1 MSEPQRQPQ
10 AEMGPALVALA
21 PALFVLLWSTGFLG
35 AKFGLPHAEPL
46 TFLLIRFVLVCAILV
61 PVALLTR
68 ARWPETPTQVGH
80 IAVAGLLIH
89 ATYLGGVF
97 VAIHRGLP
105 AGTAALITGLQPLL
119 TALVAAPYLG
129 ERITRR
135 QWVGLLLG
143 FGGVFMVVADKAG
156 LAEANLA
163 NVLPAFVA
171 VLGITVG
178 TLYQKRHGG
187 SMDVRTGSIIQFAA
201 SGVVMALLAPLFETM
216 HVAWTGEFVFALGW
230 LTLVLSLGA
239 ISLLILMIRHGA
251 ASRVASLFYLVPA
264 ATALFA
270 YLMFDESL
278 GPVSLVGMVVTALGV
293 ALANR

>member
-1 MSEPQRQPQ
+1 MSRPSTD
-10 AEMGPALVALA
+10 AGPAWIAFA
-21 PALFVLLWSTGFLG
+21 PVLFVLLWSTGFLG

-46 TFLLIRFVLVCAILV
+46 TFLLIRFALVCAILL
-61 PVALLTR
+61 PVVVLTG
-68 ARWPETPTQVGH
+68 ARWPTSRIQVLH

-129 ERITRR
+129 ERMSRR
-135 QWVGLLLG
+135 QWLGLLLG
-143 FGGVFMVVADKAG
+143 FGGVFLVVADKAG
-156 LAEANLA
+156 LAEASLG

-187 SMDVRTGSIIQFAA
+187 AMDIRTGSVIQFAA
-201 SGVVMALLAPLFETM
+201 SGLVMALLAPLFETM
-216 HVAWTGEFVFALGW
+216 QVAWTGEFVFALGW
-230 LTLVLSLGA
+230 LVLVLSLGA

-251 ASRVASLFYLVPA
+251 ASRVASFFYLVPA
-264 ATALFA
+264 TTALFA
-270 YLMFDESL
+270 YLMFGEAL
-278 GPVSLVGMVVTALGV
+278 GPISIAGMVVTALGV

>member
-1 MSEPQRQPQ
+1 MTQ
-10 AEMGPALVALA
+10 AHRDMLVTLT
-21 PALFVLLWSTGFLG
+21 PILFVLLWSTGFLG
-35 AKFGLPHAEPL
+35 AKFGLPYSEPL
-46 TFLLIRFVLVCAILV
+46 TFLLIRFVLVCLILL
-61 PVALLTR
+61 PVALLTG
-68 ARWPETPTQVGH
+68 AQWPRTKGAILH
-80 IAVAGLLIH
+80 IAIAGLLIH

-97 VAIHRGLP
+97 IAIHRGLP

-129 ERITRR
+129 ERISRR
-135 QWVGLLLG
+135 QWLGLLLG
-143 FGGVFMVVADKAG
+143 FAGVFMVVAEKAG
-156 LAEANLA
+156 LAEANLG

-201 SGVVMALLAPLFETM
+201 SGLVMALLAPLFETM
-216 HVAWTGEFVFALGW
+216 QVTWTGEFVFALGW
-230 LTLVLSLGA
+230 LTVVLSLGA

-251 ASRVASLFYLVPA
+251 ASRVASFFYLVPA
-264 ATALFA
+264 TTALFA
-270 YLMFDESL
+270 YLLFDETL
-278 GPVSLVGMVVTALGV
+278 GPVSLAGMVITALGV

>member
-1 MSEPQRQPQ
+1 MSRPQTDG
-10 AEMGPALVALA
+10 GPALIAFA
-21 PALFVLLWSTGFLG
+21 PVLFVLLWSTGFLG

-46 TFLLIRFVLVCAILV
+46 TFLLIRFALVCAILL
-61 PVALLTR
+61 PVAVLTG
-68 ARWPETPTQVGH
+68 ARWPTSRIQVLH

-97 VAIHRGLP
+97 IAIHRGLP

-129 ERITRR
+129 ERMSRR
-135 QWVGLLLG
+135 QWLGLLLG
-143 FGGVFMVVADKAG
+143 FGGVFLVVADKAG
-156 LAEANLA
+156 LAEASFG

-187 SMDVRTGSIIQFAA
+187 AMDIRTGSVIQFAA
-201 SGVVMALLAPLFETM
+201 SGLVMALLAPLFETM
-216 HVAWTGEFVFALGW
+216 QVAWTGEFVFALGW
-230 LTLVLSLGA
+230 LVLVLSLGA

-251 ASRVASLFYLVPA
+251 ASRVASFFYLVPA
-264 ATALFA
+264 TTALFA
-270 YLMFDESL
+270 YLMFGEAL
-278 GPVSLVGMVVTALGV
+278 GPISIAGMVVTALGV

>member
-1 MSEPQRQPQ
+1 MSRPQTDG
-10 AEMGPALVALA
+10 GPAWIAFA
-21 PALFVLLWSTGFLG
+21 PVLFVLLWSTGFLG

-46 TFLLIRFVLVCAILV
+46 TFLLIRFALVCAILL
-61 PVALLTR
+61 PVVVLTG
-68 ARWPETPTQVGH
+68 ARWPTSRIQVLH

-129 ERITRR
+129 ERMSRR
-135 QWVGLLLG
+135 QWLGLLLG
-143 FGGVFMVVADKAG
+143 FGGVFLVVADKAG
-156 LAEANLA
+156 LAEASLG

-187 SMDVRTGSIIQFAA
+187 AMDIRTGSVIQFAA
-201 SGVVMALLAPLFETM
+201 SGLVMALLAPLFETM
-216 HVAWTGEFVFALGW
+216 QVAWTGEFLFALGW
-230 LTLVLSLGA
+230 LVLVLSLGA

-251 ASRVASLFYLVPA
+251 ASRVASFFYLVPA
-264 ATALFA
+264 TTALFA
-270 YLMFDESL
+270 YLMFGEAL
-278 GPVSLVGMVVTALGV
+278 GPISIAGMVVTALGV

>member
-1 MSEPQRQPQ
+1 MSDRQRTAPFTDQ
-10 AEMGPALVALA
+10 AWALYA
-21 PALFVLLWSTGFLG
+21 PGLFVLLWSTGFLG

-46 TFLLIRFVLVCAILV
+46 TFLLIRFALVCAILI
-61 PVALLTR
+61 PVALLMR
-68 ARWPETPTQVGH
+68 ARWPETPVQVLH
-80 IAVAGLLIH
+80 IAIAGLLIH

-97 VAIHRGLP
+97 IAIHRGLP

-129 ERITRR
+129 EHISTR

-156 LAEANLA
+156 LAEATVG

-171 VLGITVG
+171 VLGITIG
-178 TLYQKRHGG
+178 TMYQKRHGG
-187 SMDVRTGSIIQFAA
+187 TMDIRTGSVIQFAA
-201 SGVVMALLAPLFETM
+201 SGLVMALLAPLFETM
-216 HVAWTGEFVFALGW
+216 QVNWTGEFVFALGW

-251 ASRVASLFYLVPA
+251 ASRVASFFYLVPA
-264 ATALFA
+264 STALFA
-270 YLMFDESL
+270 FMMFGETL
-278 GPVSLVGMVVTALGV
+278 GPISITGMAVAALGV
-293 ALANR
+293 VLVNR

>member
-1 MSEPQRQPQ
+1 MNDRVSQDQKD
-10 AEMGPALVALA
+10 MLVALT
-21 PALFVLLWSTGFLG
+21 PILFVLLWSTGFLG

-46 TFLLIRFVLVCAILV
+46 TFLLIRFALVCAILL
-61 PVALLTR
+61 PIAMLTG
-68 ARWPETPTQVGH
+68 ARWPQTRSAVLH
-80 IAVAGLLIH
+80 IAIAGLLIH

-97 VAIHRGLP
+97 IAIHRGLP

-119 TALVAAPYLG
+119 TGLVAAPYLG
-129 ERITRR
+129 ERISRR
-135 QWVGLLLG
+135 QWLGLLLG
-143 FGGVFMVVADKAG
+143 FGGVFMVVADKAS
-156 LAEANLA
+156 LAEANLG

-171 VLGITVG
+171 VLGITIG

-201 SGVVMALLAPLFETM
+201 SGLVMALLAPLFETM
-216 HVAWTGEFVFALGW
+216 QVAWTGEFLFALGW

-251 ASRVASLFYLVPA
+251 ASRVASFFYLVPA
-264 ATALFA
+264 TTALFA
-270 YLMFDESL
+270 YLLFGETL
-278 GPVSLVGMVVTALGV
+278 GPISLAGMVVTALGV

>member
-1 MSEPQRQPQ
+1 MNDRVSQDQK
-10 AEMGPALVALA
+10 EMLVALT
-21 PALFVLLWSTGFLG
+21 PILFVLLWSTGFLG

-46 TFLLIRFVLVCAILV
+46 TFLLIRFALVCAILL
-61 PVALLTR
+61 PIAMLTG
-68 ARWPETPTQVGH
+68 ARWPQTRSAVLH
-80 IAVAGLLIH
+80 IAIAGLLIH

-97 VAIHRGLP
+97 IAIHRGLP

-119 TALVAAPYLG
+119 TGLVAAPYLG
-129 ERITRR
+129 ERISRR
-135 QWVGLLLG
+135 QWLGLLLG
-143 FGGVFMVVADKAG
+143 FGGVFMVVADKAS
-156 LAEANLA
+156 LAEANLG

-171 VLGITVG
+171 VLGITIG

-201 SGVVMALLAPLFETM
+201 SGLVMAMLAPLFETM
-216 HVAWTGEFVFALGW
+216 QVAWTGEFLFALGW

-251 ASRVASLFYLVPA
+251 ASRVASFFYLVPA
-264 ATALFA
+264 TTALFA
-270 YLMFDESL
+270 YLLFGETL
-278 GPVSLVGMVVTALGV
+278 GPISLAGMVVTALGV

>member
-1 MSEPQRQPQ
+1 MNDRVSQDQK
-10 AEMGPALVALA
+10 EMLVALT
-21 PALFVLLWSTGFLG
+21 PLLFVLLWSTGFLG

-46 TFLLIRFVLVCAILV
+46 TFLLIRFALVCAILL
-61 PVALLTR
+61 PIAMLTG
-68 ARWPETPTQVGH
+68 ARWPQTRSAVLH
-80 IAVAGLLIH
+80 IAIAGLLIH

-97 VAIHRGLP
+97 IAIHRGLP

-119 TALVAAPYLG
+119 TGLVAAPYLG
-129 ERITRR
+129 ERISRR
-135 QWVGLLLG
+135 QWLGLLLG
-143 FGGVFMVVADKAG
+143 FGGVFMVVADKAS
-156 LAEANLA
+156 LAEANLG

-171 VLGITVG
+171 VLGITIG

-201 SGVVMALLAPLFETM
+201 SGLVMALLAPLFETM
-216 HVAWTGEFVFALGW
+216 QVAWTGEFLFALGW

-251 ASRVASLFYLVPA
+251 ASRVASFFYLVPA
-264 ATALFA
+264 TTALFA
-270 YLMFDESL
+270 YLLFGETL
-278 GPVSLVGMVVTALGV
+278 GPISLAGMVVTALGV

>member
-1 MSEPQRQPQ
+1 MNDRVSQDQK
-10 AEMGPALVALA
+10 EMLVALT
-21 PALFVLLWSTGFLG
+21 PILFVLLWSTGFLG

-46 TFLLIRFVLVCAILV
+46 TFLLIRFALVCAILL
-61 PVALLTR
+61 PIAMLTG
-68 ARWPETPTQVGH
+68 ARWPQTRSAVLH
-80 IAVAGLLIH
+80 IAIAGLLIH

-97 VAIHRGLP
+97 IAIHRGLP

-119 TALVAAPYLG
+119 TGLVAAPYLG
-129 ERITRR
+129 ERISRR
-135 QWVGLLLG
+135 QWLGLLLG
-143 FGGVFMVVADKAG
+143 FGGVFMVVADKAS
-156 LAEANLA
+156 LAEANLG

-171 VLGITVG
+171 VLGITIG

-201 SGVVMALLAPLFETM
+201 SGLVMALLAPLFETM
-216 HVAWTGEFVFALGW
+216 QVAWTGEFLFALGW

-251 ASRVASLFYLVPA
+251 ASRVASFFYLVPA
-264 ATALFA
+264 TTALFA
-270 YLMFDESL
+270 YLLFGETL
-278 GPVSLVGMVVTALGV
+278 GPISLAGMVVTALGV

>member
-1 MSEPQRQPQ
+1 MNDRQRTAPFNGQ
-10 AEMGPALVALA
+10 AWALYT
-21 PALFVLLWSTGFLG
+21 PGLFVLLWSTGFLG

-46 TFLLIRFVLVCAILV
+46 TFLLIRFALVCAILI
-61 PVALLTR
+61 PVALLMR
-68 ARWPETPTQVGH
+68 ARWPETPVQVLH
-80 IAVAGLLIH
+80 IAIAGLLIH

-97 VAIHRGLP
+97 IAIHRGLP

-129 ERITRR
+129 EHISTR

-156 LAEANLA
+156 LAEATVG
-163 NVLPAFVA
+163 NVLPAFIA
-171 VLGITVG
+171 VLGITIG

-187 SMDVRTGSIIQFAA
+187 TMDIRTGSIIQFAA
-201 SGVVMALLAPLFETM
+201 SGLVMALLAPLFETM
-216 HVAWTGEFVFALGW
+216 QVNWTGEFVFALGW

-251 ASRVASLFYLVPA
+251 ASRVASFFYLVPA
-264 ATALFA
+264 STALFA
-270 YLMFDESL
+270 FMMFGETL
-278 GPVSLVGMVVTALGV
+278 GPISITGMVVTALGV
-293 ALANR
+293 VLVNR

>member
-1 MSEPQRQPQ
+1 MNDRVSQDQKD
-10 AEMGPALVALA
+10 MLVALT
-21 PALFVLLWSTGFLG
+21 PLLFVLLWSTGFLG

-46 TFLLIRFVLVCAILV
+46 TFLLIRFALVCAILL
-61 PVALLTR
+61 PIAMLTG
-68 ARWPETPTQVGH
+68 ARWPQTRSAVLH
-80 IAVAGLLIH
+80 IAIAGLLIH

-97 VAIHRGLP
+97 IAIHRGLP

-119 TALVAAPYLG
+119 TGLVAAPYLG
-129 ERITRR
+129 ERISRR
-135 QWVGLLLG
+135 QWLGLLLG
-143 FGGVFMVVADKAG
+143 FGGVFMVVADKAS
-156 LAEANLA
+156 LAEANLG

-171 VLGITVG
+171 VLGITIG

-201 SGVVMALLAPLFETM
+201 SGLVMAMLAPLFETM
-216 HVAWTGEFVFALGW
+216 QVAWTGEFLFALGW

-251 ASRVASLFYLVPA
+251 ASRVASFFYLVPA
-264 ATALFA
+264 TTALFA
-270 YLMFDESL
+270 YLLFGETL
-278 GPVSLVGMVVTALGV
+278 GPISLAGMVVTALGV

>member
-1 MSEPQRQPQ
+1 MNDRVSQDQK
-10 AEMGPALVALA
+10 EMLVALT
-21 PALFVLLWSTGFLG
+21 PLLFVLLWSTGFLG

-46 TFLLIRFVLVCAILV
+46 TFLLIRFALVCAILL
-61 PVALLTR
+61 PIAMLTG
-68 ARWPETPTQVGH
+68 ARWPQTRSAVLH
-80 IAVAGLLIH
+80 IAIAGLLIH

-97 VAIHRGLP
+97 IAIHRGLP

-119 TALVAAPYLG
+119 TGLVAAPYLG
-129 ERITRR
+129 ERISRR
-135 QWVGLLLG
+135 QWLGLLLG
-143 FGGVFMVVADKAG
+143 FGGVFMVVADKAS
-156 LAEANLA
+156 LAEANLG

-171 VLGITVG
+171 VLGITIG

-201 SGVVMALLAPLFETM
+201 SGLVMAMLAPLFETM
-216 HVAWTGEFVFALGW
+216 QVAWTGEFMFALGW

-251 ASRVASLFYLVPA
+251 ASRVASFFYLVPA
-264 ATALFA
+264 TTALFA
-270 YLMFDESL
+270 YLLFGETL
-278 GPVSLVGMVVTALGV
+278 GPISLAGMVVTALGV

>member
-1 MSEPQRQPQ
+1 MSRPQTDG
-10 AEMGPALVALA
+10 GPAWIAFA
-21 PALFVLLWSTGFLG
+21 PVLFVLLWSTGFLG

-46 TFLLIRFVLVCAILV
+46 TFLLIRFALVCAILL
-61 PVALLTR
+61 PVVVLTG
-68 ARWPETPTQVGH
+68 ARWPTSRIQVLH

-97 VAIHRGLP
+97 IAIHRGLP

-129 ERITRR
+129 ERMSRR
-135 QWVGLLLG
+135 QWLGLLLG
-143 FGGVFMVVADKAG
+143 FGGVFLVVADKAG
-156 LAEANLA
+156 LAEASLG

-187 SMDVRTGSIIQFAA
+187 AMDIRTGSVIQFAA
-201 SGVVMALLAPLFETM
+201 SGLVMALLAPLFETM
-216 HVAWTGEFVFALGW
+216 QVAWTGEFVFALGW
-230 LTLVLSLGA
+230 LVLVLSLGA

-251 ASRVASLFYLVPA
+251 ASRVASFFYLVPA
-264 ATALFA
+264 TTALFA
-270 YLMFDESL
+270 YLMFGEAL
-278 GPVSLVGMVVTALGV
+278 GPISIAGMVVTALGV

>member
-1 MSEPQRQPQ
+1 MTDRRDI
-10 AEMGPALVALA
+10 AWTALM
-21 PALFVLLWSTGFLG
+21 PGLFVLLWSTGFLG

-46 TFLLIRFVLVCAILV
+46 TFLLVRFALVCAILT
-61 PVALLTR
+61 PLALLMG
-68 ARWPETPTQVGH
+68 ARWPDSPLQVLH

-129 ERITRR
+129 ERISPK
-135 QWVGLLLG
+135 QWLGLLLG

-156 LAEANLA
+156 VAEATFG

-187 SMDVRTGSIIQFAA
+187 EMDLRTGSVIQFAA
-201 SGVVMALLAPLFETM
+201 SGLVMALLAPLFETM
-216 HVAWTGEFVFALGW
+216 EIRWTGEFLFALGW

-251 ASRVASLFYLVPA
+251 ASRVASFFYLVPA
-264 ATALFA
+264 TTAIFA
-270 YLMFDESL
+270 YLMFGETL
-278 GPVSLVGMVVTALGV
+278 GPVSITGMVVTALGV
-293 ALANR
+293 AMVNR

>member
-1 MSEPQRQPQ
+1 MNDRVSQDQK
-10 AEMGPALVALA
+10 EMLVALT
-21 PALFVLLWSTGFLG
+21 PLLFVLLWSTGFLG

-46 TFLLIRFVLVCAILV
+46 TFLLIRFALVCAILL
-61 PVALLTR
+61 PIAMLTG
-68 ARWPETPTQVGH
+68 ARWPQTRSAVLH
-80 IAVAGLLIH
+80 IAIAGLLIH

-97 VAIHRGLP
+97 IAIHRGLP

-119 TALVAAPYLG
+119 TGLVAAPYLG
-129 ERITRR
+129 ERISRR
-135 QWVGLLLG
+135 QWLGLLLG
-143 FGGVFMVVADKAG
+143 FGGVFMVVADKAS
-156 LAEANLA
+156 LAEANLG

-171 VLGITVG
+171 VLGITIG

-201 SGVVMALLAPLFETM
+201 SGLVMAMLAPLFETM
-216 HVAWTGEFVFALGW
+216 QVAWTGEFLFALGW

-251 ASRVASLFYLVPA
+251 ASRVASFFYLVPA
-264 ATALFA
+264 TTALFA
-270 YLMFDESL
+270 YLLFGETL
-278 GPVSLVGMVVTALGV
+278 GPISLAGMVVTALGV

>member
-1 MSEPQRQPQ
+1 MP
-10 AEMGPALVALA
+10 G
-21 PALFVLLWSTGFLG
+21 LFVLLWSTGFLG

-46 TFLLIRFVLVCAILV
+46 TFLLVRFALVCAILT
-61 PVALLTR
+61 PLALLMG
-68 ARWPETPTQVGH
+68 ARWPDSPLQVLH

-129 ERITRR
+129 ERISPK
-135 QWVGLLLG
+135 QWLGLLLG

-156 LAEANLA
+156 VAEATFG

-187 SMDVRTGSIIQFAA
+187 DMDLRTGSVIQFAA
-201 SGVVMALLAPLFETM
+201 SGLVMALLAPLFETM
-216 HVAWTGEFVFALGW
+216 EIRWTGEFLFALGW

-251 ASRVASLFYLVPA
+251 ASRVASFFYLVPA
-264 ATALFA
+264 TTAIFA
-270 YLMFDESL
+270 YLMFGETL
-278 GPVSLVGMVVTALGV
+278 GPVSIIGMVVTALGV
-293 ALANR
+293 ALVNR

>member
-1 MSEPQRQPQ
+1 MNDRVSQDQKD
-10 AEMGPALVALA
+10 MLVALT
-21 PALFVLLWSTGFLG
+21 PILFVLLWSTGFLG

-46 TFLLIRFVLVCAILV
+46 TFLLIRFALVCAILL
-61 PVALLTR
+61 PIAMLTG
-68 ARWPETPTQVGH
+68 ARWPQTRSAVLH
-80 IAVAGLLIH
+80 IAIAGLLIH

-97 VAIHRGLP
+97 IAIHRGLP

-119 TALVAAPYLG
+119 TGLVAAPYLG
-129 ERITRR
+129 ERISRR
-135 QWVGLLLG
+135 QWLGLLLG
-143 FGGVFMVVADKAG
+143 FGGVFMVVADKAS
-156 LAEANLA
+156 LAEANLG

-171 VLGITVG
+171 VLGITIG

-201 SGVVMALLAPLFETM
+201 SGLVMAMLAPLFETM
-216 HVAWTGEFVFALGW
+216 QVAWTGEFLFALGW

-251 ASRVASLFYLVPA
+251 ASRVASFFYLVPA
-264 ATALFA
+264 TTALFA
-270 YLMFDESL
+270 YLLFGETL
-278 GPVSLVGMVVTALGV
+278 GPISLAGMVVTALGV

>member
-1 MSEPQRQPQ
+1 MNERMTQDHR
-10 AEMGPALVALA
+10 AMLVALT
-21 PALFVLLWSTGFLG
+21 PILFVLLWSTGFLG

-46 TFLLIRFVLVCAILV
+46 TFLLIRFALVCAILL
-61 PVALLTR
+61 PVAILTG
-68 ARWPETPTQVGH
+68 AHWPQTRGAVLH
-80 IAVAGLLIH
+80 IAIAGLLIH

-119 TALVAAPYLG
+119 TGLVAAPYLG
-129 ERITRR
+129 ERISRR
-135 QWVGLLLG
+135 QWLGLLLG
-143 FGGVFMVVADKAG
+143 FGGVFMVVADKAS
-156 LAEANLA
+156 LAEANLG
-163 NVLPAFVA
+163 NVLPAFIA

-187 SMDVRTGSIIQFAA
+187 NMDVRTGSIIQFAA
-201 SGVVMALLAPLFETM
+201 SGLVMALLAPLFETM
-216 HVAWTGEFVFALGW
+216 QVAWTGEFLFALGW

-251 ASRVASLFYLVPA
+251 ASRVASFFYLVPA
-264 ATALFA
+264 TTALFA
-270 YLMFDESL
+270 YLLFGETL
-278 GPVSLVGMVVTALGV
+278 GPISLAGMVVTALGV

>member
-1 MSEPQRQPQ
+1 LSHPSTP
-10 AEMGPALVALA
+10 AGPTWIAFA
-21 PALFVLLWSTGFLG
+21 PVLFVLLWSTGFLG

-46 TFLLIRFVLVCAILV
+46 TFLLIRFALVCAILL
-61 PVALLTR
+61 PVVVLTG
-68 ARWPETPTQVGH
+68 ARWPTSRIQVLH

-129 ERITRR
+129 ERMTRR
-135 QWVGLLLG
+135 QWLGLLLG
-143 FGGVFMVVADKAG
+143 FGGVFLVVADKAG
-156 LAEANLA
+156 LAEASLG

-187 SMDVRTGSIIQFAA
+187 AMDIRTGSVIQFAA
-201 SGVVMALLAPLFETM
+201 SGLVMALLAPLFETM
-216 HVAWTGEFVFALGW
+216 QVAWTGEFVFALGW
-230 LTLVLSLGA
+230 LVLVLSLGA

-251 ASRVASLFYLVPA
+251 ASRVASFFYLVPA
-264 ATALFA
+264 TTALFA
-270 YLMFDESL
+270 YLMFGEAL
-278 GPVSLVGMVVTALGV
+278 GPISITGMVVTALGV

>member
-1 MSEPQRQPQ
+1 MSAREE
-10 AEMGPALVALA
+10 AGAA
-21 PALFVLLWSTGFLG
+21 PTWIAFAPGVFVLLWSTGFIG

-46 TFLLIRFVLVCAILV
+46 TFLLIRFALVVAILAPLAV
-61 PVALLTR
+61 LTG
-68 ARWPETPTQVGH
+68 ARWPRTPLQVLH
-80 IAVAGLLIH
+80 IAVAGVLIH

-119 TALVAAPYLG
+119 TALVAVPYLG
-129 ERITRR
+129 EHMRPR
-135 QWVGLLLG
+135 QWLGLLLG
-143 FGGVFMVVADKAG
+143 FGGVFLVVADKAG
-156 LAEANLA
+156 LAEATFG
-163 NVLPAFVA
+163 NVLPACVA
-171 VLGITVG
+171 VIGITLG

-187 SMDVRTGSIIQFAA
+187 SMDLRTGSVIQFAA

-216 HVAWTGEFVFALGW
+216 QVAWTGEFLFALGW

-251 ASRVASLFYLVPA
+251 ASRVASFFYLVPA
-264 ATALFA
+264 TTALFA
-270 YLMFDESL
+270 FLMFGETL

-293 ALANR
+293 ALVNR

>member
-1 MSEPQRQPQ
+1 MNDRVSQDQK
-10 AEMGPALVALA
+10 EMLVALT
-21 PALFVLLWSTGFLG
+21 PLLFVLLWSTGFLG

-46 TFLLIRFVLVCAILV
+46 TFLLIRFALVCAILL
-61 PVALLTR
+61 PVAMLTG
-68 ARWPETPTQVGH
+68 ARWPQTRGAVLH
-80 IAVAGLLIH
+80 IAIAGLLIH

-97 VAIHRGLP
+97 ISIHRGLP

-119 TALVAAPYLG
+119 TGLIAAPYLG
-129 ERITRR
+129 ERISRR
-135 QWVGLLLG
+135 QWLGLLLG
-143 FGGVFMVVADKAG
+143 FGGVFMVVADKAS
-156 LAEANLA
+156 LAEANLG

-171 VLGITVG
+171 VLGITIG

-201 SGVVMALLAPLFETM
+201 SGLVMALLAPLFETM
-216 HVAWTGEFVFALGW
+216 QVAWTGEFLFALGW

-251 ASRVASLFYLVPA
+251 ASRVASFFYLVPA
-264 ATALFA
+264 TTALFA
-270 YLMFDESL
+270 YLLFGETL
-278 GPVSLVGMVVTALGV
+278 GPISLAGMVVTALGV

>member
-1 MSEPQRQPQ
+1 MNDRVSQDQKD
-10 AEMGPALVALA
+10 MLVALT
-21 PALFVLLWSTGFLG
+21 PLLFVLLWSTGFLG

-46 TFLLIRFVLVCAILV
+46 TFLLIRFALVCAILL
-61 PVALLTR
+61 PIAMLTG
-68 ARWPETPTQVGH
+68 ARWPQTRSAVLH
-80 IAVAGLLIH
+80 IAIAGLLIH

-97 VAIHRGLP
+97 IAIHRGLP

-119 TALVAAPYLG
+119 TGLVAAPYLG
-129 ERITRR
+129 ERISRR
-135 QWVGLLLG
+135 QWLGLLLG
-143 FGGVFMVVADKAG
+143 FGGVFMVVADKAS
-156 LAEANLA
+156 LAEANLG

-171 VLGITVG
+171 VLGITIG

-201 SGVVMALLAPLFETM
+201 SGLVMALLAPLFETM
-216 HVAWTGEFVFALGW
+216 QVAWTGEFLFALGW

-251 ASRVASLFYLVPA
+251 ASRVASFFYLVPA
-264 ATALFA
+264 TTALFA
-270 YLMFDESL
+270 YLLFGETL
-278 GPVSLVGMVVTALGV
+278 GPISLAGMVVTALGV

>member
-1 MSEPQRQPQ
+1 MNDRVSQDQK
-10 AEMGPALVALA
+10 EMLVALT
-21 PALFVLLWSTGFLG
+21 PLLFVLLWSTGFLG

-46 TFLLIRFVLVCAILV
+46 TFLLIRFALVCAILL
-61 PVALLTR
+61 PIAMLTG
-68 ARWPETPTQVGH
+68 ARWPQTRSAVLH
-80 IAVAGLLIH
+80 IAIAGLLIH

-97 VAIHRGLP
+97 IAIHRGLP

-119 TALVAAPYLG
+119 TGLVAAPYLG
-129 ERITRR
+129 ERISRR
-135 QWVGLLLG
+135 QW
-143 FGGVFMVVADKAG
+143 FMVVADKAS
-156 LAEANLA
+156 LAEANLG

-171 VLGITVG
+171 VLGITIG

-201 SGVVMALLAPLFETM
+201 SGLVMAMLAPLFETM
-216 HVAWTGEFVFALGW
+216 QVAWTGEFLFALGW

-251 ASRVASLFYLVPA
+251 ASRVASFFYLVPA
-264 ATALFA
+264 TTALFA
-270 YLMFDESL
+270 YLLFGETL
-278 GPVSLVGMVVTALGV
+278 GPISLAGMVVTALGV

>member
-1 MSEPQRQPQ
+1 MNDRVSQDQK
-10 AEMGPALVALA
+10 EMLVALT
-21 PALFVLLWSTGFLG
+21 PLLFVLLWSTGFLG

-46 TFLLIRFVLVCAILV
+46 TFLLIRFALVCAILL
-61 PVALLTR
+61 PVAMLTG
-68 ARWPETPTQVGH
+68 ARWPQTRGAVLH
-80 IAVAGLLIH
+80 IAIAGLLIH

-97 VAIHRGLP
+97 IAIHRGLP

-119 TALVAAPYLG
+119 TGLIAAPYLG
-129 ERITRR
+129 ERISRR
-135 QWVGLLLG
+135 QWLGLLLG
-143 FGGVFMVVADKAG
+143 FGGVFMVVADKAS
-156 LAEANLA
+156 LAEANLG

-171 VLGITVG
+171 VLGITIG

-201 SGVVMALLAPLFETM
+201 SGLVMALLAPLFETM
-216 HVAWTGEFVFALGW
+216 QVAWTGEFLFALGW

-251 ASRVASLFYLVPA
+251 ASRVASFFYLVPA
-264 ATALFA
+264 TTALFA
-270 YLMFDESL
+270 YLLFGETL
-278 GPVSLVGMVVTALGV
+278 GPISLAGMVVTALGV

>member
-1 MSEPQRQPQ
+1 MSDRQRTAPFTDQ
-10 AEMGPALVALA
+10 AWALYA
-21 PALFVLLWSTGFLG
+21 PGLFVLLWSTGFLG

-46 TFLLIRFVLVCAILV
+46 TFLLIRFALVCAILI
-61 PVALLTR
+61 PVALLMR
-68 ARWPETPTQVGH
+68 ARWPETPVQVLH
-80 IAVAGLLIH
+80 IAIAGLLIH

-97 VAIHRGLP
+97 IAIHRGLP

-129 ERITRR
+129 EHISTR

-156 LAEANLA
+156 LAEATVG

-171 VLGITVG
+171 VLGITIG
-178 TLYQKRHGG
+178 TMYQKRHGG
-187 SMDVRTGSIIQFAA
+187 TMDI
-201 SGVVMALLAPLFETM
+201 PLFETM
-216 HVAWTGEFVFALGW
+216 QVNWTGEFVFALGW

-251 ASRVASLFYLVPA
+251 ASRVASFFYLVPA
-264 ATALFA
+264 STALFA
-270 YLMFDESL
+270 FMMFGETL
-278 GPVSLVGMVVTALGV
+278 GPISITGMAVAALGV
-293 ALANR
+293 VLVNR

>member
-1 MSEPQRQPQ
+1 MNDRVSQDQK
-10 AEMGPALVALA
+10 EMLVALT
-21 PALFVLLWSTGFLG
+21 PLLFVLLWSTGFLG

-46 TFLLIRFVLVCAILV
+46 TFLLIRFALVCAILL
-61 PVALLTR
+61 PVAMLTG
-68 ARWPETPTQVGH
+68 ARWPQTRSAVLH
-80 IAVAGLLIH
+80 IAIAGLLIH

-97 VAIHRGLP
+97 IAIHRGLP

-119 TALVAAPYLG
+119 TGLIAAPYLG
-129 ERITRR
+129 ERISRR
-135 QWVGLLLG
+135 QWLGLLLG
-143 FGGVFMVVADKAG
+143 FGGVFMVVADKAS
-156 LAEANLA
+156 LAEANLG

-171 VLGITVG
+171 VLGITIG

-201 SGVVMALLAPLFETM
+201 SGLVMALLAPLFETM
-216 HVAWTGEFVFALGW
+216 QVAWTGEFLFALGW

-251 ASRVASLFYLVPA
+251 ASRVASFFYLVPA
-264 ATALFA
+264 TTALFA
-270 YLMFDESL
+270 YLLFGETL
-278 GPVSLVGMVVTALGV
+278 GPISLAGMVVTALGV